1 MIYNKIYDGGKNMS
15 TVVMDPK
22 EEIVMKLVHY
32 FITEENYTPM
42 IVNGVK
48 NEIWLENSDGPYK
61 IVRINSNYI
70 HNVEQYNF
78 DIFKTNNVM
87 RQIKKKTVSFKMNSL
102 SIFLDINDDI
112 NLINSKKIASVSI
125 KDEKDITKNKILLSS
140 FPSIKNKLLKAEGDL
155 NLLVNVTQDINKKNE
170 RDNRHFEEVF
180 RPKKII
186 VTKVIVAIC
195 ILLYILSMIL
205 VYEDGSSVL
214 LDIGNNNYLSLQQGE
229 LYRLV
234 LSAFLH
240 VNIFHLLCNMYA
252 LIAIGS
258 QLENF
263 IGKTKYTLVF
273 LGSAIVGNL
282 FSAVISNNMSVGASG
297 AIFGLLGAILYF
309 GYHYRLYLGSIIKT
323 RIIPVIIINLLLGFM
338 MPGIDNAAHF
348 GGLVGGYLVIMML
361 GLKDKTDSSE
371 KINGGIVLTFLVAFL
386 SYLLYTK

>member
-1 MIYNKIYDGGKNMS
+1 
-15 TVVMDPK
+15 
-22 EEIVMKLVHY
+22 
-32 FITEENYTPM
+32 
-42 IVNGVK
+42 
-48 NEIWLENSDGPYK
+48 
-61 IVRINSNYI
+61 
-70 HNVEQYNF
+70 
-78 DIFKTNNVM
+78 
-87 RQIKKKTVSFKMNSL
+87 
-102 SIFLDINDDI
+102 
-112 NLINSKKIASVSI
+112 
-125 KDEKDITKNKILLSS
+125 
-140 FPSIKNKLLKAEGDL
+140 
-155 NLLVNVTQDINKKNE
+155 
-170 RDNRHFEEVF
+170 
-180 RPKKII
+180 
-186 VTKVIVAIC
+186 
-195 ILLYILSMIL
+195 MIL

-214 LDIGNNNYLSLQQGE
+214 LAIGNNNYRSLQQGE
-229 LYRLV
+229 LYRLI

-348 GGLVGGYLVIMML
+348 GGLVGGYLVIMAL
-361 GLKDKTDSSE
+361 GLKDKTDTSE

>member
-1 MIYNKIYDGGKNMS
+1 MMEEESMS
-15 TVVMDPK
+15 TVVMDEK
-22 EEIVMKLVHY
+22 EQIVMKLVHY

-48 NEIWLENSDGPYK
+48 NEVWLENSDGPYK

-70 HNVEQYNF
+70 HNIEQYKF

-87 RQIKKKTVSFKMNSL
+87 RQIKKKTVSFKMNTL
-102 SIFLDINDDI
+102 SIFLDINENID
-112 NLINSKKIASVSI
+112 LINSKKISSVSI
-125 KDEKDITKNKILLSS
+125 KDEKDIGKNKVLLSS
-140 FPSIKNKLLKAEGDL
+140 FPDIKNKLLKNKGDL
-155 NLLVNVTQDINKKNE
+155 SLLVNVTQDINKKTE
-170 RDNRHFEEVF
+170 KDNRHFEEIF
-180 RPKKII
+180 KPKKIVITNII
-186 VTKVIVAIC
+186 VVIC
-195 ILLYILSMIL
+195 IILYFLSMLL

-214 LDIGNNNYLSLQQGE
+214 LAIGNNNYRSLQQGQ
-229 LYRLV
+229 LYRLI

-240 VNIFHLLCNMYA
+240 VNLVHLLCNMYA
-252 LIAIGS
+252 LVAIGS

-323 RIIPVIIINLLLGFM
+323 RIIPVIVINLLLGFI

-348 GGLVGGYLVIMML
+348 GGLVGGYLVIMAL
-361 GLKDKTDSSE
+361 GLKDKTDTSE